1 MRRRAAAILL
11 AGCPLGLYAAAS
23 AAPQAGSPAPRP
35 SPSPSAPAAGPRDDD
50 DRLRRVR
57 ERRAALERDL
67 VRLRGE
73 ERTLLGEVERLE
85 LEVRARAEQLRETQL
100 VLQKTNQEIAEAG
113 RRLRELEDSIA
124 RARPALAARA
134 RALYKLG
141 ELSYLRLLLSVERP
155 SDMFRGYRL
164 VTALARRDKER
175 IAAFRA
181 DLQSVTATRAELE
194 SKAQTALALRAELDR
209 TRRVLDADRAR
220 KTRLLTEIVEKKETH
235 AAYVAELREAEKR
248 LGDMLGGLAGG
259 DVSVPI
265 PAFRGALAWPV
276 AGRVRVPFGLRKHA
290 RFDTYTVQNG
300 IEIEAPVDAP
310 VHAVHEGTVV
320 FADLFRG
327 YGLMVVLDH
336 GGKHHSLYAHLAEV
350 RARTGQRLQAGEVL
364 GTVGAGVEGPG
375 LYFEMR
381 FQGRPEDPQAWLR
394 AADRR

>member
-1 MRRRAAAILL
+1 VPKERR
-11 AGCPLGLYAAAS
+11 
-23 AAPQAGSPAPRP
+23 
-35 SPSPSAPAAGPRDDD
+35 DED

-67 VRLRGE
+67 ARLRGE
-73 ERTLLGEVERLE
+73 ERTLLGQVERLD
-85 LEVRARAEQLRETQL
+85 LEVRARAEELRETQL
-100 VLQKTNQEIAEAG
+100 VLQRTNQEIGEAE

-124 RARPALAARA
+124 RARPVLAARA

-141 ELSYLRLLLSVERP
+141 ELSYLRLSVERP

-181 DLQSVTATRAELE
+181 DLETVSATRSELE
-194 SKAQTALALRAELDR
+194 AKARTALALRGELDR
-209 TRRVLDADRAR
+209 TRRGLDADRAR
-220 KTRLLTEIVEKKETH
+220 KTKLLTEIVDRKETH
-235 AAYVAELREAEKR
+235 AAYVAELQEAEKR
-248 LGDMLGGLAGG
+248 LGAMLGGLAGG

-265 PAFRGALAWPV
+265 PAFKGALAWPV
-276 AGRVRVPFGLRKHA
+276 TGRVRVPFGLRKHP

-300 IEIEAPVDAP
+300 IEIEAPHDAP
-310 VHAVHEGTVV
+310 VHAIHEGTVV
-320 FADLFRG
+320 FADMFRG
-327 YGLMVVLDH
+327 YGQMVVLDH

-381 FQGRPEDPQAWLR
+381 FQGRPEDPREWLR
-394 AADRR
+394 TADRR

>member
-1 MRRRAAAILL
+1 MRPSPLALLL
-11 AGCPLGLYAAAS
+11 ACAPLALYAAAW
-23 AAPQAGSPAPRP
+23 AAPQAA
-35 SPSPSAPAAGPRDDD
+35 SPSPSTSPASPQRRDED

-67 VRLRGE
+67 ARLRGE
-73 ERTLLGEVERLE
+73 ERSLLGEVERLD
-85 LEVRARAEQLRETQL
+85 LEVRARVEELRETQL
-100 VLQKTNQEIAEAG
+100 VLLRTNQEMDETV
-113 RRLRELEDSIA
+113 RRLRDLEASIA
-124 RARPALAARA
+124 RARPVLAARA

-141 ELSYLRLLLSVERP
+141 ELSYLRMLLSVERP

-175 IAAFRA
+175 FDVFRSDLSSLSAARN
-181 DLQSVTATRAELE
+181 ELE
-194 SKAQTALALRAELDR
+194 TKTRTVLALRGELDR
-209 TRRVLDADRAR
+209 TRRVLEADRSR
-220 KTRLLTEIVEKKETH
+220 KTRLLTGIVDRKETH
-235 AAYVAELREAEKR
+235 AAYVAELQEAEKR
-248 LGDMLGGLAGG
+248 LDAMLGGLTGG

-265 PAFRGALAWPV
+265 PAFKGALAWPV
-276 AGRVRVPFGLRKHA
+276 PGRVRVPFGLRKHV

-300 IEIEAPVDAP
+300 IEIEAPPDAP

-336 GGKHHSLYAHLAEV
+336 GGKHHTLYAHLAEV
-350 RARTGQRLQAGEVL
+350 RARTGQKLQAGEVL

-381 FQGRPEDPQAWLR
+381 FQGRPENPEEWLR
-394 AADRR
+394 AAADRR